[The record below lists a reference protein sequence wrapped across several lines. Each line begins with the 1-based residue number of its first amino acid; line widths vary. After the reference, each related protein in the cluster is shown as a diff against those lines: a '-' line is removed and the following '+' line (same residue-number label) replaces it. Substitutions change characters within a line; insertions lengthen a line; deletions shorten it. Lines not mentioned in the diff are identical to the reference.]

1 MNVTRR
7 EQELKLEGLDFEEKK
22 RTNQRKRLI
31 MEGKDPEV
39 EEKERERARQKRI
52 RAIRRDFQ
60 KQKKGGKKEGQP
72 KSSKSFPGAVA
83 TA

>member
-1 MNVTRR
+1 M
-7 EQELKLEGLDFEEKK
+7 KLEGLDFEEKK

-60 KQKKGGKKEGQP
+60 KQMKKSGKKKEGQP
-72 KSSKSFPGAVA
+72 KSSKSSPSAGA

>member
-1 MNVTRR
+1 MTRR

-39 EEKERERARQKRI
+39 EEKERERQCN
-52 RAIRRDFQ
+52 
-60 KQKKGGKKEGQP
+60 GPKEN
-72 KSSKSFPGAVA
+72 
-83 TA
+83 